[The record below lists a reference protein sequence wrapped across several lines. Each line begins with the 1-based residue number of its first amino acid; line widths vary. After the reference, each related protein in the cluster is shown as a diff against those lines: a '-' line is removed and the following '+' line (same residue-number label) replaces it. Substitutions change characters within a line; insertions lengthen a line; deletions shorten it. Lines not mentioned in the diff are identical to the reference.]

1 MTTFIFEIVPITLV
15 PGSITSGSMSRTYNI
30 VIQPTDVITVYYNG
44 QVIPNSALPTA
55 KFYYTLTT
63 TATTA
68 TISVQSNPAFA
79 NVGYTTSF
87 TAILPNSDMF
97 GIGFFNGATGSTGM
111 TGKTGSTGLTG
122 ALPTPNIT
130 SVSLYP
136 STLTIAPGTT
146 QQFTAQVNGIGA
158 ITNTF
163 TWTSLRGTITSSGLY
178 TSPLTGSADAVTVTC
193 TQNLS
198 KTNVCFVNISA
209 PIIPLNGATGA
220 TGAIG
225 ATGQGNTGVAGVTGQ
240 MGQTGSQGNTG
251 NTGAS
256 GANGNNGYTG
266 IGGIAG
272 SKGNT
277 GATGADGIV
286 GPTGPIAN
294 ITFSP
299 TGITVAPL
307 QQIQFVGTVTPA

>member
-1 MTTFIFEIVPITLV
+1 MTTFIFEAVPVTLV
-15 PGSITSGSMSRTYNI
+15 PGAIVFGSMTRTYNF
-30 VIQPTDVITVYYNG
+30 VIQPADTVTVYYNG

-63 TATTA
+63 TTTTT
-68 TISVQSNPAFA
+68 TIAVQSNHDIAGI
-79 NVGYTTSF
+79 GYTTSF

-97 GIGFFNGATGSTGM
+97 GIGFFNGATGSTGIA
-111 TGKTGSTGLTG
+111 GKTGSTGLTG
-122 ALPTPNIT
+122 ALPSPNIT

-136 STLTIAPGTT
+136 STLTLAPGAK
-146 QQFTAQVNGIGA
+146 QQFTAQVNGVGA

-163 TWTSLRGTITSSGLY
+163 TWKALYGTITTSGLY
-178 TSPLTGSADAVTVTC
+178 TAPLTGTTDTITVTC
-193 TQNLS
+193 TQNS
-198 KTNVCFVNISA
+198 GRTNTCLVNISA

-220 TGAIG
+220 TG
-225 ATGQGNTGVAGVTGQ
+225 NV
-240 MGQTGSQGNTG
+240 GQTGQTGTQGSTG
-251 NTGAS
+251 NTGS
-256 GANGNNGYTG
+256 TGFTGNSGYTG
-266 IGGIAG
+266 IAG
-272 SKGNT
+272 FIGNT
-277 GATGADGIV
+277 GSTGPTGSDGII